1 MNLGLG
7 DIIGRMEQAVG
18 RNLTDCL
25 LFLAYGAACV
35 GILAF
40 AAEEVTTLIESPSI
54 GQRALGWLFSSI
66 VLAILSFGVS
76 KITTRRVRAL
86 LSECQEVQ
94 AATLEIKRAATLEI
108 ERAATQETEKAEKA
122 ATAVLRTAAEAQ
134 AAALA
139 EQAKCRELHAIC
151 LEWEEKIEAARKV
164 VEPHQP

>member
-94 AATLEIKRAATLEI
+94 AATLEIKRAAT
-108 ERAATQETEKAEKA
+108 QETEKTEKAATA

-134 AAALA
+134 VAALA

-151 LEWEEKIEAARKV
+151 LEWEEKIEAAGEV
-164 VEPHQP
+164 VEQHQP